1 MQHITVEGIE
11 FVVYMSNKMLHA
23 DAVNE
28 LFSFAYDLSEISDD
42 SDPLSWSIAKGS
54 TLKFIK
60 GYSKLALEYEN
71 TTVVLEHVLV
81 VEYKTVRSKLL
92 KLLSEE
98 NDLGKALKSMFMLNK
113 TLEDMRENAYG
124 AAYEQAN
131 FIDIHIKKLNGTLH
145 DQDADQD
152 ASQELD
158 QEAND
163 EPVHTN
169 SN

>member
-1 MQHITVEGIE
+1 MQYITVEGIE
-11 FVVYMSNKMLHA
+11 FAVYMSNKMLHA

-42 SDPLSWSIAKGS
+42 SDTLSWSIVSGS

-60 GYSKLALEYEN
+60 GRSKLALEYEN

-92 KLLSEE
+92 KLLSGIY
-98 NDLGKALKSMFMLNK
+98 DLGKALLNVRTMNE
-113 TLEDMRENAYG
+113 TLDDMRNTAYG
-124 AAYEQAN
+124 AAYGQAN

-145 DQDADQD
+145 NQDAY
-152 ASQELD
+152 QELD
-158 QEAND
+158 RETND